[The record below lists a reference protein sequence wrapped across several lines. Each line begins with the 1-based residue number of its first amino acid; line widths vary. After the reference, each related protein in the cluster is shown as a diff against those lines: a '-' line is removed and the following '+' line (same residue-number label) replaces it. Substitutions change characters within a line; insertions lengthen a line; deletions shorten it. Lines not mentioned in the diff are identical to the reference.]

1 MYEVAKRSAALA
13 AATGGLLLAGAACA
27 SADAATLPAL
37 GAADVLSGNTVEIPV
52 NVPVNLCGIG
62 LLGMSAN
69 GASCS
74 STAAVA
80 VGGGG
85 GTGGGSASSADVLSG
100 NSVSI
105 PVTVPADVCGI
116 GLLGMSADDSA
127 CSSNSAAAVGS
138 GGGGG
143 TASSSSV
150 LSGNSVSLP
159 VTAPANVCDVG
170 LLGMSANG
178 ASCSSTAAVAA
189 GGGGGTG
196 GGSASSADVL
206 SGNSVSIPVTVPAN
220 VCGIGLLGMSA
231 DDSAC
236 SSTGA
241 AATGGGGGSAS
252 SADVLSGNSV
262 SAPVTVP
269 ANVCDIGLLGM
280 SANGASC
287 SSAGG
292 AATGGGGA
300 TTSTPSTVSGNAT
313 QALPAA
319 ASVPGN
325 AQSADTAPAQSS
337 ALGTAEAVSLPLS
350 SVVPL
355 ATSAIGAL
363 HDSSAT
369 DAPFHPTSS
378 AARPGSGRL
387 AETGVEGLLPMSMAG
402 GGALLSG
409 GVLTAL
415 AFKGKHDTTDF

>member
-52 NVPVNLCGIG
+52 NVPVNLGGI
-62 LLGMSAN
+62 
-69 GASCS
+69 
-74 STAAVA
+74 
-80 VGGGG
+80 
-85 GTGGGSASSADVLSG
+85 
-100 NSVSI
+100 
-105 PVTVPADVCGI
+105 
-116 GLLGMSADDSA
+116 
-127 CSSNSAAAVGS
+127 
-138 GGGGG
+138 
-143 TASSSSV
+143 
-150 LSGNSVSLP
+150 
-159 VTAPANVCDVG
+159 G

-189 GGGGGTG
+189 GGGGGT
-196 GGSASSADVL
+196 
-206 SGNSVSIPVTVPAN
+206 
-220 VCGIGLLGMSA
+220 
-231 DDSAC
+231 
-236 SSTGA
+236 
-241 AATGGGGGSAS
+241 GGGSAS

-300 TTSTPSTVSGNAT
+300 TTSTPSAVSGNAT

-325 AQSADTAPAQSS
+325 AQSADTAPVQSS

-369 DAPFHPTSS
+369 NAPFHPTSS